1 MAMPKKGARKIT
13 VDDELYYW
21 RIWVDESDYLY
32 GHQKIGYKSII
43 IESETD
49 NRYQI
54 VGGFECAIDF
64 VITPGIVRQI
74 ICQAIE
80 NGWKPGVSKERH
92 YGFDP
97 NSIAIPTVALWK
109 PDFFDGEQVLIIGAD
124 QVYYFNDK
132 DGLQFSW
139 GAYNALHDF
148 KASCAII
155 TITHKVYG
163 VIDKVVSHKNN
174 FVIIGTNFEKR
185 MTLDEMLAD
194 DWTLR
199 VELENYLEL
208 PKKNN

>member
-13 VDDELYYW
+13 VNDELYYW
-21 RIWVDESDYLY
+21 RIWVDQSDYLY

-43 IESETD
+43 IESEAD

-80 NGWKPGVSKERH
+80 NGWKPGVGKEKQYH
-92 YGFDP
+92 FDAS
-97 NSIAIPTVALWK
+97 SIAIPTVALWK
-109 PDFFDGEQVLIIGAD
+109 PDFFDGEQVLTLGAD

-148 KASCAII
+148 KASCSIVAIR
-155 TITHKVYG
+155 HKVHR
-163 VIDKVVSHKNN
+163 VIEKVVSHKNN
-174 FVIIGTNFEKR
+174 FEVIGANFKSR
-185 MTLDEMLAD
+185 MTLEEMLAT
-194 DWTLR
+194 DWVLQ
-199 VELENYLEL
+199 VELEDYLVL
-208 PKKNN
+208 PKVKD